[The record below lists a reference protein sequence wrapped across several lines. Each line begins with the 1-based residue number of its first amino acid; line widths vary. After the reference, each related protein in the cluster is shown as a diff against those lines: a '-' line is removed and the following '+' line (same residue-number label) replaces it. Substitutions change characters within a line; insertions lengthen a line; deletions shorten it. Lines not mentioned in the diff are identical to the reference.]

1 MPRTSICIKV
11 VLKLLTCYMDYRSG
25 ADRSL
30 LERRFDAVDPE
41 LVALSRV
48 QSSIEKKSRA
58 KAQSATAF
66 PGFSLRLRVFAR
78 EKCFAPRSP
87 DAIEYFVQSPLEL

>member
-1 MPRTSICIKV
+1 
-11 VLKLLTCYMDYRSG
+11 MDYRSG

-58 KAQSATAF
+58 EAQTATAF
-66 PGFSLRLRVFAR
+66 PGFRCAFASLR
-78 EKCFAPRSP
+78 EKDVSHRGLQMRLSTV
-87 DAIEYFVQSPLEL
+87 VQSPLEL